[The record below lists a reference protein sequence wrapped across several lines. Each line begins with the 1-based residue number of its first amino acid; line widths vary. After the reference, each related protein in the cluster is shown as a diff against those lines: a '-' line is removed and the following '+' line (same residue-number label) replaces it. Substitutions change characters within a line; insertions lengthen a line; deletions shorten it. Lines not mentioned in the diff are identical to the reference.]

1 MEIKFSS
8 MRSKVLRLG
17 VSEATKWLAAQS
29 TAYVLCHR
37 LGKHKFVIK
46 KNLFKRNLQ
55 YPGDIRM
62 NSFPD

>member
-1 MEIKFSS
+1 MEIKFSL

-55 YPGDIRM
+55 YP
-62 NSFPD
+62 